1 MQATPGHEGVTSSDP
16 VALAL
21 QAGLQWFSQG
31 DFVQADQ
38 AFAQVLSLAPA
49 RADALHMR
57 GLAQY
62 QLGHHGVAHTL
73 LQQAAL
79 SLPADAAVHS
89 NVGLVLRALGRF
101 PEALAAYDT
110 ALRLHAQ
117 FAQAW
122 ANRGNVLRD
131 LGQHADA
138 VRSYQ
143 QAVEL
148 QPGFAQAWHG
158 MGLALGDLR
167 RWPDA
172 VAAFDRA
179 IAQRKDYAV
188 AYLDHGNALRELDR
202 LDDALHSYDAALA
215 SKPDYAQ
222 AWSNRGVVLK
232 HMGRFQEALHSY
244 QQALAAQPDFV
255 DAMVNCSTLLKEMMR
270 LEDSMALNQRALAL
284 NPKSSGAHLNL
295 AICQLLQGDFAQG
308 FQHYEWRWKTEQL
321 QDGARP
327 FVQPLWLG
335 GVDLRG
341 QTVLLHAEQGLGDT
355 LQFCRYAT
363 AVQALGARVILEVQP
378 PLVALLQGLP
388 GVDLLVARGQPLPA
402 FDWHCPLL
410 SLPLAMRT
418 TVETVPAARQ
428 YLAAA
433 EGAAQTWQARV
444 GPAVRKRI
452 GLVWSGRPEHKND
465 HNRSL
470 PFTQLAA
477 LLQPAWEFH
486 CLQKELRPADLAQV
500 QGRGDV
506 ALWCES
512 LTSFADTAALVA
524 CMDLVIAVDTSVAH
538 LAAAMGKPV
547 WLLLPFSPDWRW
559 LIGRDD
565 TPWYP
570 TMRLFRQSATGDW
583 AGVLGRVIQA
593 LGEPATWQAP
603 AAVS

>member
-1 MQATPGHEGVTSSDP
+1 
-16 VALAL
+16 
-21 QAGLQWFSQG
+21 
-31 DFVQADQ
+31 
-38 AFAQVLSLAPA
+38 
-49 RADALHMR
+49 
-57 GLAQY
+57 
-62 QLGHHGVAHTL
+62 
-73 LQQAAL
+73 
-79 SLPADAAVHS
+79 
-89 NVGLVLRALGRF
+89 
-101 PEALAAYDT
+101 
-110 ALRLHAQ
+110 
-117 FAQAW
+117 
-122 ANRGNVLRD
+122 
-131 LGQHADA
+131 
-138 VRSYQ
+138 
-143 QAVEL
+143 
-148 QPGFAQAWHG
+148 
-158 MGLALGDLR
+158 
-167 RWPDA
+167 
-172 VAAFDRA
+172 
-179 IAQRKDYAV
+179 
-188 AYLDHGNALRELDR
+188 
-202 LDDALHSYDAALA
+202 
-215 SKPDYAQ
+215 
-222 AWSNRGVVLK
+222 
-232 HMGRFQEALHSY
+232 
-244 QQALAAQPDFV
+244 
-255 DAMVNCSTLLKEMMR
+255 
-270 LEDSMALNQRALAL
+270 
-284 NPKSSGAHLNL
+284 
-295 AICQLLQGDFAQG
+295 
-308 FQHYEWRWKTEQL
+308 
-321 QDGARP
+321 
-327 FVQPLWLG
+327 
-335 GVDLRG
+335 
-341 QTVLLHAEQGLGDT
+341 
-355 LQFCRYAT
+355 
-363 AVQALGARVILEVQP
+363 
-378 PLVALLQGLP
+378 
-388 GVDLLVARGQPLPA
+388 VARGQPLPA

-418 TVETVPAARQ
+418 TVDTVPAARQ

-433 EGAAQTWQARV
+433 EGVAQAWQARL
-444 GPAVRKRI
+444 GLAVRKRI